1 MQFVRRLDSV
11 KAERD
16 AFGQELWAAYNSQ
29 EVCEIVERDD
39 GYFSS
44 RPSQVYF
51 SENKDWP
58 SIEQKAMEFVRGRVL
73 DIGCGAGRHS
83 LYLQEKGFD
92 VWGIDN
98 SPLAVKVCKLR
109 GLKKVRLMPLE
120 HLDFKPN
127 TFDTV
132 LMLGGNFALL
142 GNPEK
147 AERVLNKLHRT
158 TSRDAVIIGET
169 RDPYKTDN
177 PLHLEYH
184 KQNRKKGKLSGQ
196 SMIRVRF
203 EKTVTEWI
211 EYMIVSKEEMKQLV
225 ANTGWK
231 VSQFIEDE
239 GTAYIGIITKLHSAH
254 ACS

>member
-1 MQFVRRLDSV
+1 MQFVRRLDRV

-16 AFGQELWAAYNSQ
+16 AFGQELWAAYSSQ

-44 RPSQVYF
+44 RPSYQVYF
-51 SENKDWP
+51 SEHKDWP
-58 SIEQKAMEFVRGRVL
+58 SIEQKAMEFAKGRVL

-109 GLKKVRLMPLE
+109 GLKKVRLMSLE

-147 AERVLNKLHRT
+147 AEKVLKKLHRT

-196 SMIRVRF
+196 SRIRVRF

-211 EYMIVSKEEMKQLV
+211 EYMIVSKEEMKKLL

-231 VSQFIEDE
+231 VSRFIEDE
-239 GTAYIGIITKLHSAH
+239 GTAYIGIITKLHT
-254 ACS
+254 